1 MEIDTH
7 ILSLTMEFERQNII
21 ITEWETERAKNARD
35 KKWKKRKARGKRM
48 KSERRRN
55 NNIPNSKL
63 EKDNSSN
70 PNILSSSD
78 SPATVPT
85 IIIDSEVLLFFFCL
99 VRDMVYS

>member
-70 PNILSSSD
+70 PNIPSSSD

-85 IIIDSEVLLFFFCL
+85 IIIDSEVLLFFCL